1 MKVKL
6 VRSGGIAGL
15 NMVASVDSA
24 DLPPDQQ
31 HVVSTLLTEDLR
43 GSGVSPPGA
52 ADQFSYQLEIQQ
64 GDHTVKREWKG
75 PEVHESVR
83 PLLATLTSQATPAR

>member
-15 NMVASVDSA
+15 TMVASVDSA

-31 HVVSTLLTEDLR
+31 NVVSTLLTQDLR
-43 GSGVSPPGA
+43 GSGASPPGA
-52 ADQFSYQLEIQQ
+52 ADQFTYQLEIRH
-64 GDHTVKREWKG
+64 GDQTVKRQWSE
-75 PEVHESVR
+75 PEVHDTVR
-83 PLLATLTSQATPAR
+83 PLLSTLSRQATPTR

>member
-15 NMVASVDSA
+15 TMVASVDSA

-31 HVVSTLLTEDLR
+31 NVVSTLLTKDLR
-43 GSGVSPPGA
+43 GSGASPPGA
-52 ADQFSYQLEIQQ
+52 ADQFTYQLEIRH
-64 GDHTVKREWKG
+64 GDHTVRRQWQD

-83 PLLATLTSQATPAR
+83 PLLASLTTRLLPE

>member
-15 NMVASVDSA
+15 NMVASMDSA

-31 HVVSTLLTEDLR
+31 KVVSTLLTKDLR
-43 GSGVSPPGA
+43 SSGASPPGA
-52 ADQFSYQLEIQQ
+52 ADQFTYQLEIQH
-64 GDHTVKREWKG
+64 GDQTVRRQWSE
-75 PEVHESVR
+75 PEVHDTVR
-83 PLLATLTSQATPAR
+83 PLLSTLTRQGTPTR

>member
-15 NMVASVDSA
+15 TMVASVDSA

-31 HVVSTLLTEDLR
+31 NVVSTLLTKDLR
-43 GSGVSPPGA
+43 GSGASPPGA
-52 ADQFSYQLEIQQ
+52 ADQFTYRLEIHQ
-64 GDHTVKREWKG
+64 GDRTVKRQWKE
-75 PEVHESVR
+75 PEVHETVR
-83 PLLATLTSQATPAR
+83 PLLTALARQAKPAR